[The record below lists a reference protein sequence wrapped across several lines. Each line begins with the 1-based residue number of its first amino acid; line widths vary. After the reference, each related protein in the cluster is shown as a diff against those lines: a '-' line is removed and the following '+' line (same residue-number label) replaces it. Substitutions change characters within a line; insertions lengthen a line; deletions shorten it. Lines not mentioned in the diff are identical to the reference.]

1 MQIVIGDVLSAAEVA
16 DARAVLGAAR
26 FADGRATAGWAARRV
41 KDNEQAEGDM
51 AVDALR
57 ETIEARLH
65 AHALFALA
73 TRPKIILG
81 PMFSRYTAGHA
92 YGAHVD
98 DAMIDGVRTD
108 VSFTLFLAEPDSYDG
123 GELVIDSAA
132 GEEAVKLPAGSLIAY
147 PSTALHRVAPV
158 TRGTRLA
165 AVGWVRSLVRDA
177 HRREI
182 LFDLETARRRLYDR
196 HGASADFDLL
206 SKCAANLMRLWCED

>member
-16 DARAVLGAAR
+16 DARAVLDAAR

-81 PMFSRYTAGHA
+81 PMFSRYAAGHA

-98 DAMIDGVRTD
+98 D
-108 VSFTLFLAEPDSYDG
+108 
-123 GELVIDSAA
+123 
-132 GEEAVKLPAGSLIAY
+132 
-147 PSTALHRVAPV
+147 
-158 TRGTRLA
+158 
-165 AVGWVRSLVRDA
+165 
-177 HRREI
+177 
-182 LFDLETARRRLYDR
+182 
-196 HGASADFDLL
+196 
-206 SKCAANLMRLWCED
+206 